1 MKGLFFI
8 NFMVIL
14 SCFSVVSGILYNYV
28 VQGGRG
34 KKLALLLSGCCA
46 LGAGEL
52 YLYSRAFPDGAGSI
66 GLTVLHTGAL
76 VSVSWFLAFLLAFPV
91 LLILAAGVFLYRLK
105 WRVRPAVPAAGGAA
119 ELHRG
124 PSMSRRTFLKGMAAA
139 VPVTAAATSGLGD
152 VIGESYLAVT
162 KLPLSFPHLP
172 DYLEGYR
179 IGQISD
185 THIGLFFSPEDL
197 KTAMERLAEEKVNRL
212 EITGDLIDE
221 LSRLPQCRQVLADG
235 AALFPDGIDFCYGNH
250 EYYRGLADITDMLE
264 TTPVRI
270 VRNSHFCAS
279 PGRGQN
285 LSGRSGR
292 DGRPFYIAG
301 TDFSFAPSGHLHD
314 EQRREYTQQ
323 ALDGIPEDAFTI
335 LLAHNSAFID
345 EGFAHR
351 IPLTMCGHTHG
362 AQFAPIGPLVQ
373 AVGFKYL
380 RGLFKKDGS
389 YGYVNRGTGHWLP
402 FRVLCSREVTV
413 YELQKKR

>member
-14 SCFSVVSGILYNYV
+14 SCFSVASGILYNYV

-279 PGRGQN
+279 PGRYRFQFRSESTRLN
-285 LSGRSGR
+285 SSHAELSAPAPAGARICQVDPAGMAGHFTLPVPISVLLPVAISTTSSGGNIRSR
-292 DGRPFYIAG
+292 LSMASRKMLLRFFWLIIRRSSTKALLTVYLLRCAG
-301 TDFSFAPSGHLHD
+301 TLMAPS
-314 EQRREYTQQ
+314 
-323 ALDGIPEDAFTI
+323 
-335 LLAHNSAFID
+335 
-345 EGFAHR
+345 
-351 IPLTMCGHTHG
+351 
-362 AQFAPIGPLVQ
+362 
-373 AVGFKYL
+373 L
-380 RGLFKKDGS
+380 RLS
-389 YGYVNRGTGHWLP
+389 VPWCRP
-402 FRVLCSREVTV
+402 
-413 YELQKKR
+413 

>member
-14 SCFSVVSGILYNYV
+14 SCFSVASGILYNYV

-105 WRVRPAVPAAGGAA
+105 WRVRPAIPAAGGAA

-221 LSRLPQCRQVLADG
+221 LSRLPQCRQVACRWSSTVSRWHR
-235 AALFPDGIDFCYGNH
+235 F
-250 EYYRGLADITDMLE
+250 
-264 TTPVRI
+264 
-270 VRNSHFCAS
+270 
-279 PGRGQN
+279 
-285 LSGRSGR
+285 
-292 DGRPFYIAG
+292 
-301 TDFSFAPSGHLHD
+301 
-314 EQRREYTQQ
+314 
-323 ALDGIPEDAFTI
+323 
-335 LLAHNSAFID
+335 LLRQS
-345 EGFAHR
+345 
-351 IPLTMCGHTHG
+351 
-362 AQFAPIGPLVQ
+362 
-373 AVGFKYL
+373 
-380 RGLFKKDGS
+380 
-389 YGYVNRGTGHWLP
+389 
-402 FRVLCSREVTV
+402 
-413 YELQKKR
+413 

>member
-14 SCFSVVSGILYNYV
+14 SCFSVASGILYNYV

-105 WRVRPAVPAAGGAA
+105 WRVRPAIPAAGGAA

-235 AALFPDGIDFCYGNH
+235 AALFTDGIDFCYGNH

-279 PGRGQN
+279 PAAGARICQVDPAVMAGPFTLPVRISALLLVAISTTSSGGN
-285 LSGRSGR
+285 IRSRLSMASRKMLLRFFWLIIRRSSTKALLTVYLLR
-292 DGRPFYIAG
+292 CAG
-301 TDFSFAPSGHLHD
+301 TLMAPS
-314 EQRREYTQQ
+314 
-323 ALDGIPEDAFTI
+323 
-335 LLAHNSAFID
+335 
-345 EGFAHR
+345 
-351 IPLTMCGHTHG
+351 
-362 AQFAPIGPLVQ
+362 
-373 AVGFKYL
+373 L
-380 RGLFKKDGS
+380 RLS
-389 YGYVNRGTGHWLP
+389 VPWCRP
-402 FRVLCSREVTV
+402 
-413 YELQKKR
+413 

>member
-1 MKGLFFI
+1 
-8 NFMVIL
+8 
-14 SCFSVVSGILYNYV
+14 
-28 VQGGRG
+28 
-34 KKLALLLSGCCA
+34 
-46 LGAGEL
+46 
-52 YLYSRAFPDGAGSI
+52 
-66 GLTVLHTGAL
+66 
-76 VSVSWFLAFLLAFPV
+76 
-91 LLILAAGVFLYRLK
+91 
-105 WRVRPAVPAAGGAA
+105 
-119 ELHRG
+119 
-124 PSMSRRTFLKGMAAA
+124 
-139 VPVTAAATSGLGD
+139 
-152 VIGESYLAVT
+152 
-162 KLPLSFPHLP
+162 
-172 DYLEGYR
+172 
-179 IGQISD
+179 
-185 THIGLFFSPEDL
+185 
-197 KTAMERLAEEKVNRL
+197 MERLAEEKVNRL

-351 IPLTMCGHTHG
+351 IPLTMCGHTRWR
-362 AQFAPIGPLVQ
+362 PSLRLSGPLVQ
-373 AVGFKYL
+373 ARRVQSIFPRPVQKRRL
-380 RGLFKKDGS
+380 LWLCQSRHRSLAAFPRPVFPGS
-389 YGYVNRGTGHWLP
+389 YGVRIT
-402 FRVLCSREVTV
+402 EKTV
-413 YELQKKR
+413 II